1 MFDEYFN
8 PPPSVVSLVRV
19 AAAPRLADPTGS
31 PSSTSID
38 QAAPS
43 ISTSSTIHET
53 QSPLNS
59 DGVEEP
65 LHPAQ
70 LVDDPFLDIVTSE
83 PSSQESS
90 STVQPTN
97 LPFDHINKWTK
108 NHPLENVIGNPSR
121 PVSTRK
127 QLQTN
132 AMWCFFNAFLTSV
145 EPKNFKEA
153 MLESSWIDAMQEEIH
168 E

>member
-8 PPPSVVSLVRV
+8 PSPSVVSLVST
-19 AAAPRLADPTGS
+19 AAAPRPAEPTGS

-43 ISTSSTIHET
+43 ASTSSTIQET
-53 QSPLNS
+53 QS
-59 DGVEEP
+59 
-65 LHPAQ
+65 
-70 LVDDPFLDIVTSE
+70 LVISKE

-90 STVQPTN
+90 SNVQPSN
-97 LPFDHINKWTK
+97 PPFDHISKWTK
-108 NHPLENVIGNPSR
+108 IYLLENVIGDPSR

-127 QLQTN
+127 QLQTY
-132 AMWCFFNAFLTSV
+132 AMLCFFNAFPTSV

-153 MLESSWIDAMQEEIH
+153 LLESSWIDAMQEEIYEFRRLDVRELVH
-168 E
+168 CPNLV